1 MGTGMC
7 GHRCRRKGRDAMTTA
22 TEHRRWTD
30 WLDERAEMHVQTAE
44 YQRKRL
50 QREQIERDRRERAQ
64 DLAQLRWPVTAY
76 EITTQKS
83 ITPRA
88 FWLFLC
94 VSLATAFFLAWK
106 VGLL

>member
-1 MGTGMC
+1 
-7 GHRCRRKGRDAMTTA
+7 MTTA

-30 WLDERAEMHVQTAE
+30 WLDERAGMHVQAAE

-50 QREQIERDRRERAQ
+50 QREQIERDRRERAE
-64 DLAQLRWPVTAY
+64 DLERLRRQVTSY
-76 EITTQKS
+76 EIATQKN
-83 ITPRA
+83 ITPRS

-94 VSLATAFFLAWK
+94 VSLATAFLLAWK